1 MPDPHTFL
9 SKLTVNR
16 AFMKE
21 FLAADSPCFALGLV
35 EERQR
40 KCGFLALRPGE
51 IIPPE
56 IRNLGFRFGH
66 ALLGTSD
73 YTVIQFVFEFY
84 GFSQYNVLIN
94 PNNPLVQTVLTTMVE
109 SGDYFFFVINAN
121 QTATAFRSDM
131 GEENLVGLKTNLP
144 HIQDARTTEV
154 QYRQALA
161 SFERNPQPAGSLLT
175 WVCRDHAEY
184 LDLTEDRLDLNPT
197 S

>member
-1 MPDPHTFL
+1 
-9 SKLTVNR
+9 
-16 AFMKE
+16 MKE
-21 FLAADSPCFALGLV
+21 FLDADSPCFALGLV

-40 KCGFLALRPGE
+40 KCGFLALRPDE
-51 IIPPE
+51 IIPLE

-84 GFSQYNVLIN
+84 GFSRYNVLIN

-131 GEENLVGLKTNLP
+131 GQENLVGLKTNLP
-144 HIQDARTTEV
+144 RIQEARTTEV
-154 QYRQALA
+154 QYREALL
-161 SFERNPQPAGSLLT
+161 SFKRNPQPAGSLLT